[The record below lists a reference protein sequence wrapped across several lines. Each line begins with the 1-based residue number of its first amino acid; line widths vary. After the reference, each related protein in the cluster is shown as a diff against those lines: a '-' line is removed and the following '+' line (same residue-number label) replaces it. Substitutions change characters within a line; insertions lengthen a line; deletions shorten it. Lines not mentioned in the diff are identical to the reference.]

1 MLAQRLRAGKAALVM
16 GAEDTGLSNDDLMLC
31 HWIVGMH
38 TGSEHESFNL
48 SHATAIL
55 CYLINRAVTAE
66 QGARRLASA
75 DRLEAMFTDLGKFLL
90 ETGFIHEQ
98 DPKRMMTLVRLILHR
113 AELSDR
119 EVRIIRGILRRA
131 RWRIKNPSAPLMPR
145 DTPQQFKRKLKPAS
159 GEGKD
164 NEDDDE

>member
-1 MLAQRLRAGKAALVM
+1 M
-16 GAEDTGLSNDDLMLC
+16 
-31 HWIVGMH
+31 
-38 TGSEHESFNL
+38 
-48 SHATAIL
+48 
-55 CYLINRAVTAE
+55 TAE